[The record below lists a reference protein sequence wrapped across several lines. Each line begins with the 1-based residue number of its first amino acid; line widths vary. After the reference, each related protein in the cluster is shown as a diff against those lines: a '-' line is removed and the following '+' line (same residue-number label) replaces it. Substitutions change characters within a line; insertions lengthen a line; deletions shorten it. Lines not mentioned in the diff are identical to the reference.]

1 MANIVNLDRVSKGYG
16 AAGRLLTDVS
26 LGLDDADRIGVVGLN
41 GAGKSTLLRLL
52 TKQEDPDDGRVTH
65 RRDLRVL
72 WLPQQLTLAPDA
84 TVRDVVLGTAWL
96 DEGMGAEHEWAGDA
110 GVRGILDGLGMPH
123 LGLDQPVGPM
133 SGGERRRVALAA
145 LLVRDSDLLILDEP
159 TNHLDVGGVDWL
171 ARHLVGRKGALV
183 VVTHDR
189 WFLDAVCTTTWEV
202 ADQTVRAYEG
212 GFAAWTLARAE
223 RERVAAATEAR
234 RQNLLRK
241 EIAWLRRGPP
251 ARTSKPQ
258 FRIDAANALIADV
271 PPARDTMSLQRMAT
285 SRLGKQVYDLE
296 NVELHAGP
304 KEILRDVTWL
314 VGPGDR
320 IAILGANGAGKTT
333 LLRML
338 AGITRPDG
346 GRLGT
351 GSTVRPAF
359 LSQELTELPGHL
371 RVLEAVEEV
380 ARRVQLGDREVS
392 AAQLAEV
399 FGFDDRRLW
408 TPVSDLS
415 GGERRRLQMLRL
427 LAGEPNVL
435 LFDEP
440 TNDLDTDTLA
450 SLEDLLDSWPG
461 TIIVA
466 SHDRYLIE
474 RVTDTAYGMFGDGR
488 LVHLPGGVDEYLART
503 AERAGSPPG
512 RRAPDRR
519 ARRPA
524 RGWHVRRRGP
534 PGPQGADPAGTA
546 ARQAR
551 PARDH
556 AARSARGGRHR
567 LRPGRRVGHP
577 AQGSA
582 RRTGADRGELDDPRR
597 GPAGELTG
605 PGTPARG
612 PCAASH
618 RHMRDN
624 RRRHLPHGVG
634 DTDMAHTPVNHPARP
649 IYRAIG
655 GLTGLYLVVFGVL
668 GIIAST
674 GNEILAQDD
683 TRVLGQ
689 GTNLGFSLLS
699 VLLGIVVLVGT
710 ALGRNIDVAIN
721 QWLAYALMVISLAG
735 LAFIRTDANIFNF
748 SITTVVVV
756 MTAALVLLMVGMYG
770 KVGTEDEAE
779 AFQKARLVL

>member
-96 DEGMGAEHEWAGDA
+96 GEGMGAEHEWAGDA
-110 GVRGILDGLGMPH
+110 GVRAILDGLGMPH

-159 TNHLDVGGVDWL
+159 TNHLDVAGVDWL

-189 WFLDAVCTTTWEV
+189 WFLDAVCTNTWEV
-202 ADQTVRAYEG
+202 ADQAVRAYEG
-212 GFAAWTLARAE
+212 GFAAWILARAE

-304 KEILRDVTWL
+304 KEILRDTTWL

-346 GRLGT
+346 GRFNT

-359 LSQELTELPGHL
+359 LSQELAELPGHL

-450 SLEDLLDSWPG
+450 ALEDLLDSWPG

-503 AERAGSPPG
+503 AERGGAPRAAASPTTASAVPSAGGMS
-512 RRAPDRR
+512 
-519 ARRPA
+519 
-524 RGWHVRRRGP
+524 
-534 PGPQGADPAGTA
+534 A
-546 ARQAR
+546 AEVRQAR
-551 PARDH
+551 K
-556 AARSARGGRHR
+556 
-567 LRPGRRVGHP
+567 
-577 AQGSA
+577 
-582 RRTGADRGELDDPRR
+582 
-597 GPAGELTG
+597 ELT
-605 PGTPARG
+605 RLE
-612 PCAASH
+612 
-618 RHMRDN
+618 RQ
-624 RRRHLPHGVG
+624 
-634 DTDMAHTPVNHPARP
+634 
-649 IYRAIG
+649 
-655 GLTGLYLVVFGVL
+655 L
-668 GIIAST
+668 GKLDQREVT
-674 GNEILAQDD
+674 LLDQLA
-683 TRVLGQ
+683 
-689 GTNLGFSLLS
+689 
-699 VLLGIVVLVGT
+699 
-710 ALGRNIDVAIN
+710 
-721 QWLAYALMVISLAG
+721 
-735 LAFIRTDANIFNF
+735 TDATDYAKVADLDTQLKDLRAERERIEE
-748 SITTVVVV
+748 TW
-756 MTAALVLLMVGMYG
+756 MTLA
-770 KVGTEDEAE
+770 EDLPES
-779 AFQKARLVL
+779 

>member
-72 WLPQQLTLAPDA
+72 WLPQQLTLAPEA

-96 DEGMGAEHEWAGDA
+96 AEGMGAEHEWAGDA
-110 GVRGILDGLGMPH
+110 GVRAILDGLGMPH

-503 AERAGSPPG
+503 AERAGSP
-512 RRAPDRR
+512 RAGVTSTS
-519 ARRPA
+519 APA
-524 RGWHVRRRGP
+524 APSGG
-534 PGPQGADPAGTA
+534 GMSA
-546 ARQAR
+546 AEVRQAR
-551 PARDH
+551 KELTRLERQLSKLDQRETTLLDQLAADATDYARV
-556 AARSARGGRHR
+556 A
-567 LRPGRRVGHP
+567 
-577 AQGSA
+577 
-582 RRTGADRGELDDPRR
+582 ELDTQLKDLRAER
-597 GPAGELTG
+597 ERIEESWMTLAE
-605 PGTPARG
+605 
-612 PCAASH
+612 
-618 RHMRDN
+618 D
-624 RRRHLPHGVG
+624 LPE
-634 DTDMAHTPVNHPARP
+634 
-649 IYRAIG
+649 
-655 GLTGLYLVVFGVL
+655 
-668 GIIAST
+668 S
-674 GNEILAQDD
+674 
-683 TRVLGQ
+683 
-689 GTNLGFSLLS
+689 
-699 VLLGIVVLVGT
+699 
-710 ALGRNIDVAIN
+710 
-721 QWLAYALMVISLAG
+721 
-735 LAFIRTDANIFNF
+735 
-748 SITTVVVV
+748 
-756 MTAALVLLMVGMYG
+756 
-770 KVGTEDEAE
+770 
-779 AFQKARLVL
+779 

>member
-96 DEGMGAEHEWAGDA
+96 NEGMGAEHEWAGDA
-110 GVRGILDGLGMPH
+110 GVRAILDGLGMPH

-171 ARHLVGRKGALV
+171 ARHLVGRKGSLV

-189 WFLDAVCTTTWEV
+189 WFLDAVCTTSWEV

-212 GFAAWTLARAE
+212 GFAAWILARAE

-304 KEILRDVTWL
+304 KEILRDVTWQ

-359 LSQELTELPGHL
+359 LSQELAELPGHL

-450 SLEDLLDSWPG
+450 ALEDLLDSWPG

-503 AERAGSPPG
+503 AERAGSIRAGVNPTAGPTGPTASG
-512 RRAPDRR
+512 RS
-519 ARRPA
+519 
-524 RGWHVRRRGP
+524 
-534 PGPQGADPAGTA
+534 A
-546 ARQAR
+546 AEVRQAR
-551 PARDH
+551 KDLTKLERQLSKLDQREVTMLDQLAADATDYARV
-556 AARSARGGRHR
+556 A
-567 LRPGRRVGHP
+567 
-577 AQGSA
+577 
-582 RRTGADRGELDDPRR
+582 ELDTQLKDLRAER
-597 GPAGELTG
+597 ERIEESWMALAE
-605 PGTPARG
+605 
-612 PCAASH
+612 
-618 RHMRDN
+618 D
-624 RRRHLPHGVG
+624 LPE
-634 DTDMAHTPVNHPARP
+634 
-649 IYRAIG
+649 
-655 GLTGLYLVVFGVL
+655 
-668 GIIAST
+668 S
-674 GNEILAQDD
+674 
-683 TRVLGQ
+683 
-689 GTNLGFSLLS
+689 
-699 VLLGIVVLVGT
+699 
-710 ALGRNIDVAIN
+710 
-721 QWLAYALMVISLAG
+721 
-735 LAFIRTDANIFNF
+735 
-748 SITTVVVV
+748 
-756 MTAALVLLMVGMYG
+756 
-770 KVGTEDEAE
+770 
-779 AFQKARLVL
+779 

>member
-110 GVRGILDGLGMPH
+110 GVRAILDGLGMPH

-171 ARHLVGRKGALV
+171 ARHLVGRKGSLV

-189 WFLDAVCTTTWEV
+189 WFLDAVCTDTWEV
-202 ADQTVRAYEG
+202 ADQTVRVYEG
-212 GFAAWTLARAE
+212 GFAAWILARAE

-359 LSQELTELPGHL
+359 LSQELAELPGHL

-450 SLEDLLDSWPG
+450 ALEDLLDSWPG

-503 AERAGSPPG
+503 AERAGT
-512 RRAPDRR
+512 
-519 ARRPA
+519 
-524 RGWHVRRRGP
+524 VRV
-534 PGPQGADPAGTA
+534 GANPTA
-546 ARQAR
+546 APTGPTASGMSAAEVRQAR
-551 PARDH
+551 KDLTRLERQLAKLDQREVVLLDQLAADATDYARV
-556 AARSARGGRHR
+556 A
-567 LRPGRRVGHP
+567 
-577 AQGSA
+577 
-582 RRTGADRGELDDPRR
+582 ELDTQLKDLRAER
-597 GPAGELTG
+597 ERIEESWMTLAE
-605 PGTPARG
+605 
-612 PCAASH
+612 
-618 RHMRDN
+618 D
-624 RRRHLPHGVG
+624 LPE
-634 DTDMAHTPVNHPARP
+634 
-649 IYRAIG
+649 
-655 GLTGLYLVVFGVL
+655 
-668 GIIAST
+668 S
-674 GNEILAQDD
+674 
-683 TRVLGQ
+683 
-689 GTNLGFSLLS
+689 
-699 VLLGIVVLVGT
+699 
-710 ALGRNIDVAIN
+710 
-721 QWLAYALMVISLAG
+721 
-735 LAFIRTDANIFNF
+735 
-748 SITTVVVV
+748 
-756 MTAALVLLMVGMYG
+756 
-770 KVGTEDEAE
+770 
-779 AFQKARLVL
+779 

>member
-16 AAGRLLTDVS
+16 AAGPLLTDVS

-52 TKQEDPDDGRVTH
+52 TKQEEPDDGRVTH
-65 RRDLRVL
+65 RRDLRVA
-72 WLPQQLTLAPDA
+72 WLPQSLQLAPEA

-96 DEGMGAEHEWAGDA
+96 GQSMGAEHEWAGDA
-110 GVRGILDGLGMPH
+110 GVRAILDGLGMPH

-145 LLVRDSDLLILDEP
+145 LLVREADLLILDEP

-212 GFAAWTLARAE
+212 GFAAWTLARVE

-251 ARTSKPQ
+251 ARTSKPR

-271 PPARDTMSLQRMAT
+271 PPPRDTMSLQRMAT
-285 SRLGKQVYDLE
+285 ARLGKQVYDLE
-296 NVELHAGP
+296 QVTLHAGP
-304 KEILRDVTWL
+304 KEILHDVTWQ

-320 IAILGANGAGKTT
+320 IAILGRNGAGKTT

-346 GRLGT
+346 GSLRT

-359 LSQELTELPGHL
+359 LSQELAELPGHL

-380 ARRVQLGDREVS
+380 ARRVQLGDREIS

-461 TIIVA
+461 TIVVA

-474 RVTDTAYGMFGDGR
+474 RVTDVAYGMFGDGR
-488 LVHLPGGVDEYLART
+488 LVHLPGGIDEYLARADGANPPPKADT
-503 AERAGSPPG
+503 GPAPAPAATTGMSAAE
-512 RRAPDRR
+512 
-519 ARRPA
+519 
-524 RGWHVRRRGP
+524 
-534 PGPQGADPAGTA
+534 

-551 PARDH
+551 K
-556 AARSARGGRHR
+556 
-567 LRPGRRVGHP
+567 
-577 AQGSA
+577 
-582 RRTGADRGELDDPRR
+582 
-597 GPAGELTG
+597 ELTRLERQIG
-605 PGTPARG
+605 KLEQKEATLLDQL
-612 PCAASH
+612 AAH
-618 RHMRDN
+618 A
-624 RRRHLPHGVG
+624 
-634 DTDMAHTPVNHPARP
+634 TD
-649 IYRAIG
+649 
-655 GLTGLYLVVFGVL
+655 
-668 GIIAST
+668 
-674 GNEILAQDD
+674 
-683 TRVLGQ
+683 
-689 GTNLGFSLLS
+689 
-699 VLLGIVVLVGT
+699 
-710 ALGRNIDVAIN
+710 
-721 QWLAYALMVISLAG
+721 
-735 LAFIRTDANIFNF
+735 
-748 SITTVVVV
+748 
-756 MTAALVLLMVGMYG
+756 YG
-770 KVGTEDEAE
+770 KVAELDAQLKEVRAERERTEETWLTLADEIPP
-779 AFQKARLVL
+779 V

>member
-16 AAGRLLTDVS
+16 TAGRLLTDVS

-96 DEGMGAEHEWAGDA
+96 GEGMGAEHEWAGDA
-110 GVRGILDGLGMPH
+110 GVRNILDGLGMPH

-271 PPARDTMSLQRMAT
+271 PPARDTMSLQRMAV
-285 SRLGKQVYDLE
+285 SRLGKQVYELE

-304 KEILRDVTWL
+304 KEILRDATWL

-359 LSQELTELPGHL
+359 LSQELAELPGHL

-450 SLEDLLDSWPG
+450 ALEDLLDSWPG

-503 AERAGSPPG
+503 AERAGAI
-512 RRAPDRR
+512 RA
-519 ARRPA
+519 
-524 RGWHVRRRGP
+524 GGTGP
-534 PGPQGADPAGTA
+534 VAPAGPTTGGMSA
-546 ARQAR
+546 AEVRQAR
-551 PARDH
+551 K
-556 AARSARGGRHR
+556 
-567 LRPGRRVGHP
+567 
-577 AQGSA
+577 
-582 RRTGADRGELDDPRR
+582 
-597 GPAGELTG
+597 ELTRLERQLG
-605 PGTPARG
+605 KLDQREVTLLDQL
-612 PCAASH
+612 AADATDYAKVADLDTQLKDL
-618 RHMRDN
+618 RAERERIEETWMTLAED
-624 RRRHLPHGVG
+624 LPE
-634 DTDMAHTPVNHPARP
+634 
-649 IYRAIG
+649 
-655 GLTGLYLVVFGVL
+655 
-668 GIIAST
+668 S
-674 GNEILAQDD
+674 
-683 TRVLGQ
+683 
-689 GTNLGFSLLS
+689 
-699 VLLGIVVLVGT
+699 
-710 ALGRNIDVAIN
+710 
-721 QWLAYALMVISLAG
+721 
-735 LAFIRTDANIFNF
+735 
-748 SITTVVVV
+748 
-756 MTAALVLLMVGMYG
+756 
-770 KVGTEDEAE
+770 
-779 AFQKARLVL
+779 